1 MKNIGR
7 MDDIDNELTVAQKL
21 IGSIHKKLRKNKMVL
36 WGTVAVLTL
45 VVVFVIYTYVRWLDL
60 KDIKY
65 LKVKD

>member
-45 VVVFVIYTYVRWLDL
+45 VVVFVIYTYVR
-60 KDIKY
+60 
-65 LKVKD
+65 

>member
-21 IGSIHKKLRKNKMVL
+21 IGSIHKKLRKNKTVL

-45 VVVFVIYTYVRWLDL
+45 VVVFVIYTYVR
-60 KDIKY
+60 
-65 LKVKD
+65 